1 MDIRDDVINFF
12 SETGLLANRF
22 ENYEYRASQMEM
34 ALAVL
39 DTLENKSHLFVE
51 APTGVGKS
59 FAYLVPAIYYAKEKN
74 KKAIVST
81 HTINLQEQLIGKD
94 IPLIKEALP
103 I

>member
-1 MDIRDDVINFF
+1 
-12 SETGLLANRF
+12 
-22 ENYEYRASQMEM
+22 MEM

-81 HTINLQEQLIGKD
+81 HTINLQEQIIGKD
-94 IPLIKEALP
+94 IQFLKEVLQIKFNAVLLKGKSNYICP
-103 I
+103 KRL